1 MLEKVSHERFLGFA
15 PLFCQALDK
24 GADALALGGPGKH
37 GIHGNAAGG
46 ERFRNASRNGQLRGL
61 RHTVMNH
68 FRRNL
73 QSGFAR
79 DEDESAPF
87 AFHHPGQIMARRSN
101 PGKNIDFEESQ
112 PVIIV
117 DLEERFRLENAEIVD
132 ENVHVL
138 DARKQFLDSGQGA
151 EIGGN
156 ALGVWSDFRYS
167 FLDTRL
173 GSSIDVD
180 ESAFAR

>member
-1 MLEKVSHERFLGFA
+1 
-15 PLFCQALDK
+15 
-24 GADALALGGPGKH
+24 
-37 GIHGNAAGG
+37 
-46 ERFRNASRNGQLRGL
+46 
-61 RHTVMNH
+61 
-68 FRRNL
+68 
-73 QSGFAR
+73 
-79 DEDESAPF
+79 
-87 AFHHPGQIMARRSN
+87 MARRSN